1 MPNLRRLSNNK
12 HLRLLL
18 MKRYRIRPNQRMWFK
33 NRGLLVLPHYNKQTQ
48 SNQKLQLRA
57 RSLRR
62 YSLLNKRKLKHQSRL
77 KLRPQNQSKLRQRN
91 QSKLRHLYLIGISL
105 GKQLLSK
112 SKNQFKL
119 KHLKHYLLRLLKQ
132 IDKLP
137 LNF

>member
-62 YSLLNKRKLKHQSRL
+62 NSLLNKRKLKHQSRL
-77 KLRPQNQSKLRQRN
+77 KLRQRN
-91 QSKLRHLYLIGISL
+91 QSKLMHLYLIGISL

-119 KHLKHYLLRLLKQ
+119 KHLKHYLFRLLKQ
-132 IDKLP
+132 IDKLL

>member
-77 KLRPQNQSKLRQRN
+77 KLRQRN

-119 KHLKHYLLRLLKQ
+119 KHLKHYLFRLLKQ
-132 IDKLP
+132 IDKLL

>member
-77 KLRPQNQSKLRQRN
+77 KLRQRN

-112 SKNQFKL
+112 SKNQFKM
-119 KHLKHYLLRLLKQ
+119 KHLKHYLFRLLKQ
-132 IDKLP
+132 IDKLL

>member
-48 SNQKLQLRA
+48 NNQKLQLRA

-77 KLRPQNQSKLRQRN
+77 KLRQRN

-119 KHLKHYLLRLLKQ
+119 KHLKHYLLRLLQQ

>member
-33 NRGLLVLPHYNKQTQ
+33 NRGLLVLPHYNKLTQ

-77 KLRPQNQSKLRQRN
+77 KLRQRN

-112 SKNQFKL
+112 IKNQFKL

>member
-48 SNQKLQLRA
+48 NNQKLQLRA

-62 YSLLNKRKLKHQSRL
+62 YSLLNKRKLKHQSRH
-77 KLRPQNQSKLRQRN
+77 KLRPQNQSKLR
-91 QSKLRHLYLIGISL
+91 HPHLIGISL